1 MKHILGRRPSPAMMV
16 AFIAL
21 LVAASGTAVAAGN
34 LVSGD
39 SLIKQRSLSGNRLR
53 NHTLTGNQINLARLG
68 KVPSA
73 HTADVAHNANQ
84 LGGQPANAYVSAGG
98 LSYMTPTLL
107 SGWTNG
113 STSAAQFA
121 KDPFGVVH
129 LRGSLANGTGVA
141 FVLPDGFRP
150 PSVVV
155 EPVFTPFTA
164 GAQWGELLITTT
176 GQVIPIGTNV
186 KTLTSLDGVTF
197 SAQ

>member
-1 MKHILGRRPSPAMMV
+1 MKRVLSHRPSPAMIV
-16 AFIAL
+16 AVIAL
-21 LVAASGTAVAAGN
+21 VVAASGTAIAAGS

-53 NHTLTGNQINLARLG
+53 NHTLTGKQINLAKLG

-73 HTADVAHNANQ
+73 HTADVAANANQ
-84 LGGQPANAYVSAGG
+84 LGGQSPSAYASAGG

-113 STSAAQFA
+113 ATSAAQFA

-150 PSVVV
+150 PSEVIESVW
-155 EPVFTPFTA
+155 TPFTA
-164 GAQWGELLITTT
+164 GAVWGELIILTT
-176 GQVIPIGTNV
+176 GQVIPEGTNA
-186 KTLTSLDGVTF
+186 KMLTSLDGVTF